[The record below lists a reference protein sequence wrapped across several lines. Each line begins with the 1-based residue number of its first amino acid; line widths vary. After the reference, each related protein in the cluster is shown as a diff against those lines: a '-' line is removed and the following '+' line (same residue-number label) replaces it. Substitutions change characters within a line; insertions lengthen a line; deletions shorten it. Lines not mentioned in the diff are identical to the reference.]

1 MSLDLMTSKEA
12 AKLLNLSVIAVQR
25 LAQKGKLPVFKMN
38 QTVWRFDRKEL
49 LEWAK
54 KGGGDLA

>member
-25 LAQKGKLPVFKMN
+25 LAQKGKLPVYKMN

-49 LEWAK
+49 LEWVK
-54 KGGGDLA
+54 KGEE